1 MVAYTCDEACGQ
13 PSMVI
18 TAPLEP
24 VCRSVIESGTGELK
38 ISDCLGN
45 AGSVAAIGWK
55 RARVQTHMTPR
66 FRNRQARTVDLNFI
80 PGRNYSVPP
89 LVGDFQL
96 GTAAVAG
103 RCWSLLPLLVTATAA
118 DSDDADA
125 NANADADKRH
135 HRLSPSTSSH
145 VHPSIHSSI
154 HPSTLPGHLRAPPSP

>member
-24 VCRSVIESGTGELK
+24 VCGNVIESGTGELK

-125 NANADADKRH
+125 NADADKRH

-145 VHPSIHSSI
+145 VHPSIHSSF

>member
-1 MVAYTCDEACGQ
+1 MWSTVNGHHRTTGACLRERYRVRNGR
-13 PSMVI
+13 
-18 TAPLEP
+18 A
-24 VCRSVIESGTGELK
+24 K

-96 GTAAVAG
+96 A
-103 RCWSLLPLLVTATAA
+103 LLPLLVAA
-118 DSDDADA
+118 AVA
-125 NANADADKRH
+125 
-135 HRLSPSTSSH
+135 
-145 VHPSIHSSI
+145 
-154 HPSTLPGHLRAPPSP
+154 GCCYCC

>member
-1 MVAYTCDEACGQ
+1 MVENERERERERWRWRGRGRGRKGPRLVALHAYITSSYLRRYLNMVAYTCDEACGQ

-24 VCRSVIESGTGELK
+24 VCGSVIESGTGELK

-45 AGSVAAIGWK
+45 AGSVATIGWK

-103 RCWSLLPLLVTATAA
+103 RCCRCWSLLLLLILMMLMLTT
-118 DSDDADA
+118 
-125 NANADADKRH
+125 
-135 HRLSPSTSSH
+135 
-145 VHPSIHSSI
+145 
-154 HPSTLPGHLRAPPSP
+154 